1 MSARGHAIVVGI
13 NESSGADAALHWA
26 VDDARLRR
34 APLRLVY
41 AYEWQLRY
49 GEIPLYVDVP
59 ESALQQ
65 SRDAAERLV
74 ARMINRARTLE
85 QGIEISGAAIDGDP
99 AGVLV
104 DESAEAGLLVV
115 GSRHLSAVG
124 WVMIGSVRAAAAA
137 RACGPAV
144 VVRGPAGSLDDGA
157 AVVVG
162 VDGTEAS
169 GAVLAFG
176 FEHASR
182 HRAPLRAV
190 LCWHPDLVA
199 QTMGRPQP
207 PAPAHVEAWLSEAL
221 AGWRERYP
229 DVEVHS
235 QVIREHPSDGLL
247 IASMS
252 QYLLVVG
259 SRGRG
264 ALTGTLLGSTSQG
277 VLHHATCPVAVVPT
291 HGS

>member
-26 VDDARLRR
+26 VDDARRRR

-124 WVMIGSVRAAAAA
+124 SVMIGSVSAAAAA
-137 RACGPAV
+137 RASCPAV

-162 VDGTEAS
+162 VDGTVRRCAPCS
-169 GAVLAFG
+169 AGIPTWSHRRWAARS
-176 FEHASR
+176 HPRRRTSR
-182 HRAPLRAV
+182 HGCRRLS
-190 LCWHPDLVA
+190 
-199 QTMGRPQP
+199 
-207 PAPAHVEAWLSEAL
+207 PA
-221 AGWRERYP
+221 G
-229 DVEVHS
+229 
-235 QVIREHPSDGLL
+235 
-247 IASMS
+247 ASAIPT
-252 QYLLVVG
+252 
-259 SRGRG
+259 SRCTRRSS
-264 ALTGTLLGSTSQG
+264 GST
-277 VLHHATCPVAVVPT
+277 LRTAC
-291 HGS
+291 